1 MQNEA
6 SLVIN
11 IVDGFLKRLDYDS
24 SVFYTKN
31 LVGLDSSIEK
41 TENLLCT
48 EGVRTVGIWGI
59 GGIGKTTL
67 AKAIFNK
74 ISRQFEAFY
83 FIENIREESEKS
95 GGLNGMHQ
103 KLSHALLGDIHPN
116 IGFIFPRERLNRK
129 KVLIVFD
136 DGSTTI
142 RSIRLD
148 MTKVGE
154 LHLNPKTFNNMRNLR
169 FLEFYGFEP
178 EEKVTKSD
186 SSVLRLN
193 LRFLKNN
200 SSNDAK
206 KVHGFE
212 VLKYDFGELSK
223 VEKLWTG
230 NQKLVNLKHIDLSHA
245 KHLCRMPNFSLI
257 PNLESLILK
266 GCTKL
271 KSFSSIHNLYKL
283 VILNLQGCKGL
294 KIFSIS
300 VHWRSL
306 RHIYLSDCSNL
317 KTVSYLPCTVEI
329 LYLDGTAIKELLS
342 IEHLLRLEVLYLR
355 NCSRLE
361 KLPES
366 IRELKSLIRLNLS
379 GCTKLDRLPNDIE
392 NLTGLWRLDM
402 MEVALAE
409 IPNNIGQLLSLKHL
423 FLDQNNF
430 ERLPVSIKNLSKLEW
445 LSLNNCQRLKSL
457 PELPVNFVCLEAN
470 NCTSLESISSLPA
483 SFLSFRRFWETIG
496 FINCSKINLD
506 LADNLHFIK
515 RKLDVWGR
523 SKISKEQRCL
533 LGQVLTYAMLEVK
546 FQTGLTLK

>member
-11 IVDGFLKRLDYDS
+11 IVDGILKRLDYDS

-230 NQKLVNLKHIDLSHA
+230 NQKLVTLKHIDLSHA

-523 SKISKEQRCL
+523 SKNKDTQAFIKL
-533 LGQVLTYAMLEVK
+533 
-546 FQTGLTLK
+546 GLTTVGIKIGHD